1 LGFYHAG
8 FGNCKRELRDSYE
21 TSISTVENPPQTA
34 ARLPEPQVQQK
45 RPGHSGQSAP
55 CGTQTPYARLKTIR
69 MAAVPS
75 SSLSLPR
82 ARRIKQG
89 RDFARAR
96 TQGKRAV
103 SGCLI
108 ANWVVLP
115 SGSPTRVGVI
125 TGRKIGK
132 AVVRTRARR
141 FLREAFRI
149 NQVRMSQPVDLVL
162 VARPSIVGKRFVEVQ
177 TDFLAAL
184 RKAGLLKE
192 AT

>member
-1 LGFYHAG
+1 LGFITRVW
-8 FGNCKRELRDSYE
+8 NCKRELKDSYE
-21 TSISTVENPPQTA
+21 TSISTLENPPQTA
-34 ARLPEPQVQQK
+34 ARLPEPQLQQK

-55 CGTQTPYARLKTIR
+55 GGTQTPYAGLKIIR
-69 MAAVPS
+69 MAAVLS

-132 AVVRTRARR
+132 AVVRTKARR
-141 FLREAFRI
+141 LLREAFRI
-149 NQVRMSQPVDLVL
+149 NQVRMNQPVDLVL
-162 VARPSIVGKRFVEVQ
+162 VARPSIVGKSFVEVQ

-192 AT
+192 AI